1 MKSIKIPK
9 QRSLWFERIMAFIAT
24 VNLGLVL
31 FNLSYVQWRDL
42 YLQKLPQIVDI
53 YDPIKGIQPHRETK
67 RYLETLDQ
75 LQEQVSQTGLQSA
88 QVKTR
93 LEEISRLSNEMID
106 TNPFAGANKSGTL
119 EKIKN
124 RMRDRISKESAKQ
137 SFATF
142 WSQPYLTQQGWAKEI
157 NFFNQSIRP
166 LIATNY
172 YRRISESGEFVDD
185 FWIIDSVFMIL
196 FALELLGRTF
206 LLKRQR
212 PGLSWFESLLWR
224 WYDLFLLLPFWR
236 ELRILPVLVR
246 LDQAD
251 LLSFYSVRRQINQG
265 IVANFAEELTE
276 IVVVRVIN
284 QVQSSIKRGDLIRW
298 VSQQENVRSYIDIN
312 NVNEIEAIAAL
323 LLKTIVY
330 QVLPEIQPA
339 IAALLRHNI
348 ETVIHQVPLYQNLQ
362 NLPGLGQAQTQLSEQ
377 LATQITTNLYKI
389 VVSAVEDP
397 VGAKLTSQLV
407 QSFSETLGAQI
418 KEKHLV
424 SEIESLLFDF
434 LEEIKL
440 NYVQRLSQEDIDQII
455 EQTRQ
460 LRTQVS
466 VPVVVDK
473 GTALAERGGTRGQG
487 DKQNS

>member
-1 MKSIKIPK
+1 MKNSKTPK
-9 QRSLWFERIMAFIAT
+9 QQNLWFERIMAIVAT

-31 FNLSYVQWRDL
+31 FNLSYVHWRDL
-42 YLQKLPQIVDI
+42 YLQKLPQIVQI
-53 YDPIKGIQPHRETK
+53 YDPIKGIEPHRETK
-67 RYLETLDQ
+67 KYLETLDV
-75 LQEQVSQTGLQSA
+75 LEEQVSQTGLQSP
-88 QVKTR
+88 QVKSS
-93 LEEISRLSNEMID
+93 LEEITRLSNEMID

-124 RMRDRISKESAKQ
+124 RMRDRIGKESAKQ
-137 SFATF
+137 SFGTF
-142 WSQPYLTQQGWAKEI
+142 WSQPYLTQQGWVKEI

-172 YRRISESGEFVDD
+172 YRKIGEDGDFLDN
-185 FWIIDSVFMIL
+185 FWIIDSGFVIL
-196 FALELLGRTF
+196 FAVELLGRTF

-212 PGLSWFESLLWR
+212 PGLSSLEALLWR

-246 LDQAD
+246 LDQAK
-251 LLSFYSVRRQINQG
+251 LLSLYSVRRQINQG
-265 IVANFAEELTE
+265 IIANFAEELTE

-284 QVQSSIKRGDLIRW
+284 QVQGSIKRGELIRW

-323 LLKTIVY
+323 LVKTIVY
-330 QVLPEIQPA
+330 QVVPEIQPA
-339 IAALLRHNI
+339 IVAILRHNI
-348 ETVIHQVPLYQNLQ
+348 ETVIHQVPIYRNLQ
-362 NLPGLGQAQTQLSEQ
+362 NLPGVGQAQTQLSEQ
-377 LATQITTNLYKI
+377 LATQITTNLYKTL
-389 VVSAVEDP
+389 VSAVEDP
-397 VGAKLTSQLV
+397 IGGKLTSQLV
-407 QSFSETLGAQI
+407 QSFTETLTTQI

-424 SEIESLLFDF
+424 SEIESLLFDL

-466 VPVVVDK
+466 VPAVVDK
-473 GTALAERGGTRGQG
+473 GTALPGR
-487 DKQNS
+487 